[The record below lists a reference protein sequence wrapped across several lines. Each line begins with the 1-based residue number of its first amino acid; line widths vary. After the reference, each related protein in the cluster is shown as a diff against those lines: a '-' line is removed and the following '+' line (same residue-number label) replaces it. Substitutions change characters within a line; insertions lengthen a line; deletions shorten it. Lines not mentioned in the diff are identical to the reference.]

1 MTSKPFDCGAG
12 RGKRLESARRIST
25 RRDPPPP
32 VVEIFDL
39 PMLHAL
45 FQLSRALEPDEG
57 QLLTMALSGAAGFK
71 PNRAFALRPRR
82 P

>member
-1 MTSKPFDCGAG
+1 VVQVVGSALNPRAG
-12 RGKRLESARRIST
+12 FQRGVIRL
-25 RRDPPPP
+25 PP

-39 PMLHAL
+39 PVLHAL